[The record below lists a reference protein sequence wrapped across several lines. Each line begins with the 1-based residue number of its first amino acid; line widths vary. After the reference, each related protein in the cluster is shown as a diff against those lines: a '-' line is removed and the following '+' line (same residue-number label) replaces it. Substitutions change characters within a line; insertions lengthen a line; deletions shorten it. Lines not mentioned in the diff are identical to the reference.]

1 MGLGGSDTLVDINID
16 MVGSWRGIIASS
28 FGYGDLQVLT
38 QGRQVMYRQRL
49 TPQVGPS

>member
-1 MGLGGSDTLVDINID
+1 MGLGGSDTLVDIDID
-16 MVGSWRGIIASS
+16 MVGSWRGISS